1 MRPPLKEY
9 IMEAGV
15 PKSTPEIIIL
25 LMRIKNAERGESNE
39 KLSNVIILDNPIL
52 APGIGMNPGS
62 SDST

>member
-1 MRPPLKEY
+1 
-9 IMEAGV
+9 MEAGV

-52 APGIGMNPGS
+52 APGIGMNPGN